1 MMLDRAVTRPFNLL
15 EGTPKCSGL
24 YLLWWYNKGGPWL
37 GLALRAGLEWSGDCY
52 LMISVMS
59 YRSHTTQNFSL
70 VTRLPNSN
78 KGGARGHVLVYGP
91 YGGLYKGPNR
101 EFHPHRSL
109 QIPGNKRRGRLVEWV
124 EKLYVLPILPH
135 LVPKVLVPGEHHMLK
150 DPPFYE
156 VVHTRD
162 AKGCQD
168 RLDQRDKKC
177 QEGMLRQA
185 PERNRLTFSSTVYP
199 PAKKK
204 ASTSPSASSS
214 TSTSFAASSSSAAS
228 TEPNSPA
235 YSSFVEI
242 ELQVEVEPVVS
253 HIVYDEEREEDMAT
267 NLRT

>member
-1 MMLDRAVTRPFNLL
+1 MEKVSFDHLNKLFEINANKWNHQIILIDQNLL
-15 EGTPKCSGL
+15 VVVWEP
-24 YLLWWYNKGGPWL
+24 
-37 GLALRAGLEWSGDCY
+37 
-52 LMISVMS
+52 
-59 YRSHTTQNFSL
+59 
-70 VTRLPNSN
+70 
-78 KGGARGHVLVYGP
+78 
-91 YGGLYKGPNR
+91 
-101 EFHPHRSL
+101 
-109 QIPGNKRRGRLVEWV
+109 
-124 EKLYVLPILPH
+124 KLYVLPILPH

-185 PERNRLTFSSTVYP
+185 PERNRLTFSSTIYP

-204 ASTSPSASSS
+204 ASTSPSASPSA
-214 TSTSFAASSSSAAS
+214 STSFAASSSSAAS